1 MITDFIAHILY
12 HQYLTFA
19 IDLREFNVPYRV
31 RIGKIMSMKTYFS
44 PFNPNTT
51 IYSNNYIIKQ
61 LPSNSSIKLEGR
73 Y

>member
-31 RIGKIMSMKTYFS
+31 RIGKIMSMREFFHDLTQIRQS
-44 PFNPNTT
+44 IAIT
-51 IYSNNYIIKQ
+51 I
-61 LPSNSSIKLEGR
+61 
-73 Y
+73 